1 MDSRTE
7 SFPSGVNR
15 AKTVVIVGASGYIGR
30 HLVAELRRLGGYRIK
45 LLSRSL
51 GQDLSGAG
59 SGVEV
64 FKGDLRAP
72 ETLRGLFES
81 DCIVINLAYLWE
93 AGEAANLE
101 VTANLL
107 EACKSAKI
115 KRLIHCST
123 AAVVGRTSVNRITE
137 DTICCPVTEYGITK
151 LKVEQAIIKEG
162 QGRFDVAILRPTS
175 VFGPGGN
182 PLKKLA
188 RDVISGNRLKNY
200 LKSCLFGARRMN
212 LVTINKVV
220 GAIIFLMCHE
230 EDLGGNIFIVSDDD
244 SPMNNFADVEKFLMK
259 EFQIP
264 DYAMPR
270 VSLPLGLLEFLLRVM
285 GRNSVNPRCDF
296 DSGKLRKLGFKSPRS
311 LSDGLAEYAS
321 WYRMSHLGA
330 REPKVS

>member
-1 MDSRTE
+1 MDDRTE
-7 SFPSGVNR
+7 SLPSEVCRSN
-15 AKTVVIVGASGYIGR
+15 TVVIVGASGYIGR

-51 GQDLSGAG
+51 SQNLSGAD

-64 FKGDLRAP
+64 FKGDLRTP
-72 ETLRGLFES
+72 KSLQGLFES

-101 VTANLL
+101 VTTNLL

-123 AAVVGRTSVNRITE
+123 AAVVGRTTANLITE

-151 LKVEQAIIKEG
+151 LKIEQAIIKEG
-162 QGRFDVAILRPTS
+162 QGRFDVTVLRPTS
-175 VFGPGGN
+175 VFGPEGN
-182 PLKKLA
+182 PLKKLT
-188 RDVISGNRLKNY
+188 RDILSGNRLKNY

-220 GAIIFLMCHE
+220 GAIVFLMCHE

-244 SPMNNFADVEKFLMK
+244 SPINNFADVEKFLMR

-264 DYAMPR
+264 DYVMPR
-270 VSLPLGLLEFLLRVM
+270 VLLPLGLLEFLLRLM

-296 DSGKLRKLGFKSPRS
+296 DSGKLCKLGFKSP
-311 LSDGLAEYAS
+311 LSFSEGLAGYAS
-321 WYRMSHLGA
+321 WYRASWLGT

>member
-7 SFPSGVNR
+7 SLPSEVNR

-30 HLVAELRRLGGYRIK
+30 HLIAELRRLGGYRIK

-59 SGVEV
+59 SAVEV

-81 DCIVINLAYLWE
+81 DCTVINLAYLWE

-137 DTICCPVTEYGITK
+137 DTVCRPATEYGITK
-151 LKVEQAIIKEG
+151 LKVEQAIIK
-162 QGRFDVAILRPTS
+162 
-175 VFGPGGN
+175 
-182 PLKKLA
+182 
-188 RDVISGNRLKNY
+188 
-200 LKSCLFGARRMN
+200 
-212 LVTINKVV
+212 
-220 GAIIFLMCHE
+220 
-230 EDLGGNIFIVSDDD
+230 
-244 SPMNNFADVEKFLMK
+244 
-259 EFQIP
+259 
-264 DYAMPR
+264 
-270 VSLPLGLLEFLLRVM
+270 
-285 GRNSVNPRCDF
+285 
-296 DSGKLRKLGFKSPRS
+296 
-311 LSDGLAEYAS
+311 
-321 WYRMSHLGA
+321 
-330 REPKVS
+330 